1 MENKIKELI
10 EKYTITV
17 RFSES
22 KWHEYSAN
30 AVVTET
36 REDLQSLLKFKQEN
50 CCGKVIKMEEIR
62 KFFIEVDSLLSL
74 LVHRHGDYLEKIG
87 EKDIAIKLYEQAR
100 QYYEEKEEK
109 GNHEDQTI

>member
-1 MENKIKELI
+1 MQNEIKKLI
-10 EKYTITV
+10 EK
-17 RFSES
+17 
-22 KWHEYSAN
+22 WNHEFQECEIPSISPR
-30 AVVTET
+30 VMFDFV
-36 REDLQSLLKFKQEN
+36 EDLKSLLKFKQEN

-109 GNHEDQTI
+109 RNHEDQTI